1 MKAIPSTT
9 RRPAAARDSSPA
21 SATVPALHLHNGV
34 SRPVD
39 DDLVAE
45 GALQIV
51 LNGAPYSVTM
61 RTPGDDTLL
70 ALGLLFTEGL
80 LRDRREVAA
89 CEEIAGGG
97 DDRPDTVSVA
107 MASAGLAGKN
117 LANRRLASNA
127 SCGVCGKISADDLQ
141 LPGAL
146 ESETPVCEAGP
157 AGHRLDPALLPA
169 LEGRMRSAQALFSR
183 TGGCH
188 AAAVFDRQGDLL
200 VLKEDV
206 GRHNAVDKAVGS
218 LLQQDRLERASILF
232 ISGRVSYEI
241 VTKASRA
248 GIPFLIAVSAP
259 STLAVRM
266 CRETGITLIAFC
278 RGEKATVYTHPGK
291 VIGVG
296 GGDLNVEGMEA

>member
-1 MKAIPSTT
+1 VKIIPSPIPK
-9 RRPAAARDSSPA
+9 PAPARDSSPA
-21 SATVPALHLHNGV
+21 SATVQALHLRSGV
-34 SRPVD
+34 SRPVV
-39 DDLVAE
+39 DDLVVE

-80 LRDRREVAA
+80 LQDRRDVSA
-89 CEEIAGGG
+89 CEESAGGG
-97 DDRPDTVSVA
+97 DDKPDTVSIET
-107 MASAGLAGKN
+107 ASAGLKGKN

-146 ESETPVCEAGP
+146 DSETSDCETVP
-157 AGHRLDPALLPA
+157 ADHRLDPALLPA
-169 LEGRMRSAQALFSR
+169 LEGRMRSAQALFGR

-188 AAAVFDRQGDLL
+188 AAAVFDRQGRLL
-200 VLKEDV
+200 ALKEDV
-206 GRHNAVDKAVGS
+206 GRHNAVDKAVGH
-218 LLQQDRLERASILF
+218 LLRQELLGRASILF

-248 GIPFLIAVSAP
+248 GIHFLVAVSAP

-266 CRETGITLIAFC
+266 CREAGITLIAFC
-278 RGEKATVYTHPGK
+278 RGDKATVYTHPRN
-291 VIGVG
+291 VIG
-296 GGDLNVEGMEA
+296 EADEDGNEERTEA